1 MTSSPTSPNNPDAL
15 DNKIVSVRGQCDKH
29 GLWSREVPK
38 HMAPRVKG
46 KCPDCEQPG
55 LQPLRF
61 QTVKLTGNCDKHG
74 GAWEREVP
82 SMLADRVRGRC
93 PKCDAEADEARQQA
107 EMASKAQA
115 AQGKKAKHIARVVDG
130 AGIPRRF
137 RDRSFE
143 NYRAA
148 GPEQEKALELARRF
162 ATGFPKVVELGASL
176 IFCGKP
182 GTGKTH
188 LACAIANHV
197 MREYGNSALFL
208 TVFDAIQR
216 IKETYGNAELT
227 EKQVMDALCAVD
239 LLILDEVGVQFGTQY
254 EEVVITQIINR
265 RYSDMRPTIILS
277 NLDQEGLAGFLGQRV
292 VDRVDEGG
300 GGIVAFT
307 WDSYRKRVLKDE
319 ALPRGEYKPLSV
331 MAAE

>member
-1 MTSSPTSPNNPDAL
+1 MTNSPTSASSNPDAL
-15 DNKIVSVRGQCDKH
+15 DNRIVSVRGKCQTH

-38 HMAPRVKG
+38 HTAHRVEG
-46 KCPDCEQPG
+46 QCPDCEQPG
-55 LQPLRF
+55 LQPIRL
-61 QTVKLTGNCDKHG
+61 TMTKLTGECEKHG
-74 GAWEREVP
+74 PWEKEVP
-82 SMLADRVRGRC
+82 GMWADRLKGRC
-93 PKCDAEADEARQQA
+93 PKCDADAEQARQQA
-107 EMASKAQA
+107 EIVSKAQA

-137 RDRSFE
+137 RERSFS
-143 NYRAA
+143 NYRAV
-148 GPEQEKALELARRF
+148 GEEQVKALRLAQRF
-162 ATGFPKVVELGASL
+162 ATGFPKAVELGASL

-197 MREYGNSALFL
+197 MHEFGNSALFL

-216 IKETYGNAELT
+216 IKETYGNAEMT

-265 RYSDMRPTIILS
+265 RYADMRPTIILS
-277 NLDQEGLAGFLGQRV
+277 NLDQDGLAQFLGQRV

-300 GGIVAFT
+300 GGIVAFN

-319 ALPRGEYKPLSV
+319 DLPRGEYRPLSV
-331 MAAE
+331 MSAE

>member
-1 MTSSPTSPNNPDAL
+1 MTSSPTSPSSNPDAL
-15 DNKIVSVRGQCDKH
+15 DNRVVSVRGECGKH

-38 HMAPRVKG
+38 HSAARFNGKCPECERAGLQPIRFQVEKLTGTCEKHGAWEKEVPSLLAGRVKG
-46 KCPDCEQPG
+46 
-55 LQPLRF
+55 
-61 QTVKLTGNCDKHG
+61 
-74 GAWEREVP
+74 
-82 SMLADRVRGRC
+82 RC
-93 PKCDAEADEARQQA
+93 PTCDEEAERARQQA
-107 EMASKAQA
+107 EMAAKAQTA
-115 AQGKKAKHIARVVDG
+115 SGKKAKHIARVIDG
-130 AGIPRRF
+130 AGIPKRF
-137 RDRSFE
+137 RERSFE
-143 NYRAA
+143 NYKAV
-148 GPEQEKALELARRF
+148 GEEQEKALERARRF
-162 ATGFPKVVELGASL
+162 ATGFPKVVELGASM
-176 IFCGKP
+176 IFCGMP

-197 MREYGNSALFL
+197 MQHFGNSALFL

-216 IKETYGNAELT
+216 IKETYGSSEMT

-265 RYSDMRPTIILS
+265 RYADMRPTIILS
-277 NLDQEGLAGFLGQRV
+277 NLDRDGLAAFLGQRV

-307 WDSYRKRVLKDE
+307 WESYRKRVLKDE
-319 ALPRGEYKPLSV
+319 DLPRGEYRPLPV